1 MQDYPIK
8 DIFDKR
14 TNDLVYSSEVLTYT
28 KGRKVKFI
36 GHVQEKT
43 RESVSANG
51 NRYLKFQ
58 LSDEVGF
65 VNVMIFNESLDSSK
79 EANGDKKPKE
89 GDIVIIKGTKQEEN
103 MIFANMFA
111 IQSSKVYTKLSD
123 LKN

>member
-1 MQDYPIK
+1 M
-8 DIFDKR
+8 
-14 TNDLVYSSEVLTYT
+14 
-28 KGRKVKFI
+28 KFI